1 MKRPGP
7 RLVKAL
13 GVAAVA
19 GLVSLAAI
27 QLVPYGRDHNNPGVL
42 NEPQWDSPVTA
53 DLADRACYD
62 CHSNRTRWPWYSN
75 IAPVSW
81 FVYRDVI
88 NGRAELNFSEMGRKD
103 NETDK
108 AAETVEDAEMPPF
121 RYTVNHPEARLD
133 DTERQALLRGLR
145 RTLGEED

>member
-7 RLVKAL
+7 RLIKAL
-13 GVAAVA
+13 GVTAVA
-19 GLVSLAAI
+19 GLASLAAI
-27 QLVPYGRDHNNPGVL
+27 QLVPYGRDHTNPPVL
-42 NEPQWDSPVTA
+42 AEPAWDSPETA
-53 DLADRACYD
+53 GLADRACYD
-62 CHSNRTRWPWYSN
+62 CHSNRTVWPWYSN
-75 IAPVSW
+75 VAPVSW

-88 NGRAELNFSEMGRKD
+88 NGREELNFSEMGRKD

-108 AAETVEDAEMPPF
+108 AAETVEDSEMPPF

-133 DTERQALLRGLR
+133 DAERRALVEGLR